1 MESPKD
7 HSTVI
12 KAADING
19 IQNTAI
25 GMPIRA
31 FVKVRRRRIRYTTPQ
46 PMLGLQLECF
56 GLQPLSKG
64 FPKQIATQDRI
75 PFLER
80 LRGSVLKPTLS
91 FITVVKVCS
100 GALFSKVPKRFRCFL
115 NFCSSR
121 YLINTFNLFNTF
133 SNKY

>member
-1 MESPKD
+1 MNNAIVPCVPVHGSRERPCCQRNERQGNSKELPWNLHMESPKD

-25 GMPIRA
+25 RMSIRA

-46 PMLGLQLECF
+46 PMLELQSECF

-75 PFLER
+75 PF
-80 LRGSVLKPTLS
+80 
-91 FITVVKVCS
+91 
-100 GALFSKVPKRFRCFL
+100 
-115 NFCSSR
+115 
-121 YLINTFNLFNTF
+121 
-133 SNKY
+133 